1 MECRKLNTENPC
13 PLLRIFDGEAFCG
26 ASHELEGIIPFGE
39 NEKETSLPLKD
50 GPAAT
55 CPNRIVE
62 RSFHG
67 QEKVM
72 CCERT
77 KKPIVIGRNLLTNR
91 LYKKALN
98 FVVMFSGSAEI
109 CPECVFRAILG
120 IIEPYTI

>member
-26 ASHELEGIIPFGE
+26 ASHDLERIIPFGE
-39 NEKETSLPLKD
+39 NERETSIPLRED
-50 GPAAT
+50 TAAT

-67 QEKVM
+67 REKIM

-77 KKPIVIGRNLLTNR
+77 KKPILIGRKLLTHK
-91 LYKKALN
+91 LYQKALD
-98 FVVMFSGSAEI
+98 FVAMFSGSTEI
-109 CPECVFRAILG
+109 CSECVFRAILG
-120 IIEPYTI
+120 IIEPYTM